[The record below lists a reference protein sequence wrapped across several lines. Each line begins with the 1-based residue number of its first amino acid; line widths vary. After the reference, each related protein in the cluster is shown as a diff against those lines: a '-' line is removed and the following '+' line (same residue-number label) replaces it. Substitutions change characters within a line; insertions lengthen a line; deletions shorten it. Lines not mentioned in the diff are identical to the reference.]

1 MYNIDFEC
9 NYMNIDDED
18 ERHEQY
24 QKDFLKGFRL
34 KSYEQTIISNCTS
47 EIFNKIKDSDKLYNL
62 IIKAYK
68 LTPISMSNAMYE
80 TNPDYEYGVVLL
92 FSYDYFWRFHK
103 LLQKFYQNK
112 DFTEEFNE
120 LDKIIKI

>member
-1 MYNIDFEC
+1 MYNIDFQC
-9 NYMNIDDED
+9 NYMSIDNDD

-34 KSYEQTIISNCTS
+34 NNYESTTISKYIS
-47 EIFNKIKDSDKLYNL
+47 EIFNKVKDNDKLYNL
-62 IIKAYK
+62 IIKAYN
-68 LTPISMSNAMYE
+68 LTPISMSN
-80 TNPDYEYGVVLL
+80 TINKSVHDYEYGVVLL
-92 FSYDYFWRFHK
+92 FSYDYFWKFHK